1 MTNFFLAP
9 SSYLA
14 IILVLILAGSGL
26 PVPEEVPVIAAG
38 ILSANKSMNPSLAF
52 ASCLFGAIVGDCV
65 MYWVGYHFGRG
76 VLRDHH
82 WWARF
87 VTPTREAKIERMF
100 HRHGLKLFLLARFL
114 VGLRSPVY
122 LTAGILRVSFRRF
135 FLIDLICAT
144 AVVGTFFGLTYL
156 FGRHITEFVYDMGL
170 YLSAV
175 VTLLVA
181 GLVFL
186 VWQRRRKAA
195 KMEEE
200 LESLLGC
207 VLRRGNIGSR
217 SQNTHT
223 DLSRTKVWQW
233 LTKRFQ
239 SRRFYCRRSWSTRQR
254 RKSL

>member
-1 MTNFFLAP
+1 MTDFFLAP

-38 ILSANKSMNPSLAF
+38 ILSANQTMNPSLAF

-76 VLRDHH
+76 VLRDHP

-87 VTPTREAKIERMF
+87 VTPAREKKIEIMF

-144 AVVGTFFGLTYL
+144 AVVGTFFGLTYR
-156 FGRHITEFVYDMGL
+156 FGRPITEFVYDMGL
-170 YLSAV
+170 CLSGV
-175 VTLLVA
+175 VAILVA

-186 VWQRRRKAA
+186 VWRRRRKAA
-195 KMEEE
+195 ESDDEETE
-200 LESLLGC
+200 LGEEATFAPTSLTQEAKTPAPACL
-207 VLRRGNIGSR
+207 NKR
-217 SQNTHT
+217 S
-223 DLSRTKVWQW
+223 DDA
-233 LTKRFQ
+233 
-239 SRRFYCRRSWSTRQR
+239 
-254 RKSL
+254 